1 MSGGGWQ
8 EGEQGLPGLPGGHQ
22 GQGRGGSPPF
32 SSDHGQGDIHRGRG
46 TYSEGQG
53 DIQRFLEDV
62 EASGKPRCVFHLVP
76 NIIIYHLLN
85 PHFRAS
91 TPSLSVSSGGSRGCT
106 PPLNLWDRPGSSR
119 SLYLC
124 LHNYESKTNV
134 MGSLVCIN

>member
-76 NIIIYHLLN
+76 NIIISHLLK
-85 PHFRAS
+85 F
-91 TPSLSVSSGGSRGCT
+91 SLQS
-106 PPLNLWDRPGSSR
+106 LNTFAISQLWR
-119 SLYLC
+119 
-124 LHNYESKTNV
+124 
-134 MGSLVCIN
+134 I

>member
-62 EASGKPRCVFHLVP
+62 EASGKPRCVSHLDP
-76 NIIIYHLLN
+76 NISFITFLTLPSGPQHLRYQSALEDLGAAPLPSTFGTDLGAAGPYIYAFILMNQRLTLQGAL
-85 PHFRAS
+85 F
-91 TPSLSVSSGGSRGCT
+91 
-106 PPLNLWDRPGSSR
+106 
-119 SLYLC
+119 
-124 LHNYESKTNV
+124 
-134 MGSLVCIN
+134 I